1 MSECIIENKVLTR
14 REEVHQHLDELFEK
28 NKKFTIRSIQ
38 ESLPHIRSIS
48 SITKFIEEW
57 KIINKEAYDFR
68 NKPFVI
74 SNSLQ
79 RQLEKEVSL
88 FVSEQ
93 HQIVNNSL
101 LESKKELDVALKEI
115 QHLKLK
121 NTQLI
126 NDLAKTQEEF
136 RTLNSKTLINEN
148 NYHQEIE
155 SQKKINQS
163 HSLKLTEQLE
173 KHEVINKGLDHE
185 LKLQLQICARLE
197 VKLEQ
202 RNAVLEE
209 NKRSIEKLTV
219 SNESHKESIIVKT
232 NEIAIINEKLSAEV
246 KLRQSM
252 EQNLK
257 ISPADETLIDAYN
270 DLKNEFDKIK
280 TKDLK
285 QTTTIEEQAKLIRKL
300 HDNNELDT

>member
-1 MSECIIENKVLTR
+1 
-14 REEVHQHLDELFEK
+14 
-28 NKKFTIRSIQ
+28 
-38 ESLPHIRSIS
+38 
-48 SITKFIEEW
+48 
-57 KIINKEAYDFR
+57 
-68 NKPFVI
+68 
-74 SNSLQ
+74 
-79 RQLEKEVSL
+79 
-88 FVSEQ
+88 
-93 HQIVNNSL
+93 
-101 LESKKELDVALKEI
+101 
-115 QHLKLK
+115 
-121 NTQLI
+121 
-126 NDLAKTQEEF
+126 
-136 RTLNSKTLINEN
+136 
-148 NYHQEIE
+148 
-155 SQKKINQS
+155 
-163 HSLKLTEQLE
+163 
-173 KHEVINKGLDHE
+173 VINKGLDHE